1 MGYGS
6 KSLAKPSET
15 SESQL
20 ATRIVE
26 ASGANA
32 TSTKELK
39 PWSCWAEATTVFI
52 GGNLSNPNPGEEE
65 GSRPSPSVLDLSRRL
80 DFLSSSSY
88 ETELTFRTRIILGMA
103 FPNNTVDSLETL
115 RNLL

>member
-1 MGYGS
+1 
-6 KSLAKPSET
+6 
-15 SESQL
+15 
-20 ATRIVE
+20 
-26 ASGANA
+26 
-32 TSTKELK
+32 
-39 PWSCWAEATTVFI
+39 VFI
-52 GGNLSNPNPGEEE
+52 GPNLSDSNPGEEE
-65 GSRPSPSVLDLSRRL
+65 GSRPSPSGLDLSRRL